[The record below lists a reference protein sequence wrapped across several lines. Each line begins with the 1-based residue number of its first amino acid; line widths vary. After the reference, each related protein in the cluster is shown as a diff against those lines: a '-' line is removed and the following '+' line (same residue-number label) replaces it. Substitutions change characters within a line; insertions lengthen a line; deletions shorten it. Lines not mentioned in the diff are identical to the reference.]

1 MDPSG
6 HIPVRLGEVEFVGNF
21 DTAFIFVGWG
31 EGVEVMQFSKFLLLI
46 RCVWAVEEEGST
58 VQTKCVLTG

>member
-21 DTAFIFVGWG
+21 DTAFYFCGVGG
-31 EGVEVMQFSKFLLLI
+31 GGGGY
-46 RCVWAVEEEGST
+46 AV
-58 VQTKCVLTG
+58 Q